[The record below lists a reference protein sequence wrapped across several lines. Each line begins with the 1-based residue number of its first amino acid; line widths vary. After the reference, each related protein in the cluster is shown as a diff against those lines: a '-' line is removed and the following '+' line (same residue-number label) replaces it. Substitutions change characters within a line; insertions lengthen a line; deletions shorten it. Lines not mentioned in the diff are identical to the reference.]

1 MYVCKKYSIFYL
13 IKTVICLQTMNHTSN
28 EVKQLLA
35 RVCTHLAKTVPQ
47 EKMDPGFLKM
57 VLPTLVNGT
66 KEKNS
71 YVKAN
76 SEIALITVLRLR
88 EGDDT
93 QQVRFFFYSCGKR
106 HISFNSICSCYNLE
120 VLPTTE

>member
-1 MYVCKKYSIFYL
+1 
-13 IKTVICLQTMNHTSN
+13 MNHNSN

-35 RVCTHLAKTVPQ
+35 RVCTHLAKNVPP
-47 EKMDPGFLKM
+47 EKMTPELLKL

-88 EGDDT
+88 EGDEMH
-93 QQVRFFFYSCGKR
+93 QVRFFLVFFLVFFYHDAAR
-106 HISFNSICSCYNLE
+106 N
-120 VLPTTE
+120 

>member
-1 MYVCKKYSIFYL
+1 M
-13 IKTVICLQTMNHTSN
+13 MNHNSN

-35 RVCTHLAKTVPQ
+35 RVSTHLAKNVPP
-47 EKMDPGFLKM
+47 EKMAPELLKLL
-57 VLPTLVNGT
+57 LPTLVNGT

-88 EGDDT
+88 DGDEMH
-93 QQVRFFFYSCGKR
+93 QVNINK
-106 HISFNSICSCYNLE
+106 
-120 VLPTTE
+120 

>member
-1 MYVCKKYSIFYL
+1 
-13 IKTVICLQTMNHTSN
+13 MNHNSN

-35 RVCTHLAKTVPQ
+35 RVCTHLAKSVPQ
-47 EKMDPGFLKM
+47 EKMDPVLLKM
-57 VLPTLVNGT
+57 LLPTLVNGT

-93 QQVRFFFYSCGKR
+93 QQV
-106 HISFNSICSCYNLE
+106 
-120 VLPTTE
+120 